1 MTLRIDQTPMN
12 ILIVEDDVRTAEL
25 LVELLAMG
33 PHHVVSVSSGEE
45 GLAHLRSDAVDLVVL
60 DVMLPGRDGY
70 SICAEIR
77 SFSSVR
83 ILMLSARGA
92 PEDRV
97 DGLRLGADDYLAKP
111 FNAQELLA
119 RIEALSRRSVV
130 AEASS
135 EGTVLSRGLRLD
147 SDARTVHLDDEEIHL
162 TGAEFDILR
171 ALVERS
177 GRVVARERLM
187 ELARGAEFTAFD
199 RAIDVHI
206 SNIRKKLGETPGAPR
221 WIRTVRG
228 IGYQVNVLREEP

>member
-1 MTLRIDQTPMN
+1 MN
-12 ILIVEDDVRTAEL
+12 ILIIEDDQRTAQLLKEL
-25 LVELLAMG
+25 LGIA
-33 PHHVVSVSSGEE
+33 PHHVTCVFTGEA
-45 GLAHLRSDAVDLVVL
+45 GLAHLRTAQVDLVVL

-111 FNAQELLA
+111 FHAQELLA
-119 RIEALSRRSVV
+119 RVEALSRRGALSE
-130 AEASS
+130 AESAESIIQ
-135 EGTVLSRGLRLD
+135 LHGLHVDIR
-147 SDARTVHLDDEEIHL
+147 SRTVQINGAEIHL

-171 ALVERS
+171 TLVERA
-177 GRVVARERLM
+177 GRVVSRERLM
-187 ELARGAEFTAFD
+187 DLARGAEFKAFD

-206 SNIRKKLGETPGAPR
+206 SNIRKKLGDNPRSPR

-228 IGYQVNVLREEP
+228 VGYQVPVLREEP

>member
-1 MTLRIDQTPMN
+1 MN

-25 LVELLAMG
+25 LKELLAME
-33 PHHVVSVSSGEE
+33 PHQVVCVPTGEK
-45 GLAHLRSDAVDLVVL
+45 GLAHLRSTPVDLVVL

-83 ILMLSARGA
+83 VLMLSARGA

-111 FNAQELLA
+111 FHAQELLA
-119 RIEALSRRSVV
+119 RIEALSRRSPV
-130 AEASS
+130 AAAGSA
-135 EGTVLSRGLRLD
+135 GPVLRVRGLRLD
-147 SDARTVHLDDEEIHL
+147 SDARTVHLDDKQIPL

-171 ALVERS
+171 ALVERA
-177 GRVVARERLM
+177 GRVVSRERLM
-187 ELARGAEFTAFD
+187 ELARGTEFTAFD

-206 SNIRKKLGETPGAPR
+206 SNIRKKLGETPGTPR

>member
-1 MTLRIDQTPMN
+1 MN
-12 ILIVEDDVRTAEL
+12 ILIVEDDVRTAGL
-25 LVELLAMG
+25 LKELLAME
-33 PHHVVSVSSGEE
+33 PHHVVCVPTGEQ
-45 GLAHLRSDAVDLVVL
+45 GLAHLRSAPVDLVVL

-83 ILMLSARGA
+83 VLMLSARGA

-111 FNAQELLA
+111 FHAQELLA
-119 RIEALSRRSVV
+119 RVEALCRRSPV
-130 AEASS
+130 AEA
-135 EGTVLSRGLRLD
+135 EPAGPVLRVRGLRLD
-147 SDARTVHLDDEEIHL
+147 SDARTVHLDDKEISL

-171 ALVERS
+171 ALVERA
-177 GRVVARERLM
+177 GRVVSREHLM
-187 ELARGAEFTAFD
+187 ELARGTEFTAFD

-228 IGYQVNVLREEP
+228 IGYQVKVLREEP